1 MTFGFLNLAVS
12 YAIRYIMLKV
22 LIIISPF
29 AILSLSSNKSSWFF
43 KTWAKNL
50 IAILC
55 LQIFIA
61 IILLVCFFID
71 DKDIFLPAQ
80 IMHIGMIYTLFK
92 ANSFIREFIGGFSLD
107 VSLNVSNFSSFLKG
121 GNSK

>member
-1 MTFGFLNLAVS
+1 MTFGFLSLAVS

-43 KTWAKNL
+43 KSWFKNL
-50 IAILC
+50 LAILC

-61 IILLVCFFID
+61 IILLVCFLID

-92 ANSFIREFIGGFSLD
+92 ANSFMREFIGGFSTD
-107 VSLNVSNFSSFLKG
+107 VSLNFSNFSSFLKG

>member
-1 MTFGFLNLAVS
+1 MTFGFLSLAVS

-43 KTWAKNL
+43 KTWFKNL
-50 IAILC
+50 LAILC

-61 IILLVCFFID
+61 IILLVCFLID

-92 ANSFIREFIGGFSLD
+92 ANSFMREFIGGFSTD
-107 VSLNVSNFSSFLKG
+107 VSLNFSNFSSFLKG

>member
-92 ANSFIREFIGGFSLD
+92 ANSFMREFIGGFSLD